1 MWKDYSSSFIK
12 NNRASSVSIMVAA
25 FISALFLSL
34 LCSLFFN
41 LWNYEVEQVILEE
54 GDWQGRIIGELDEN
68 DLTMIQNFANVEKAV
83 VNEEISEGPEIAVDL
98 YFQNTRTIYQDMP
111 LITEKIGFD
120 TTAASYHELLLSKYM
135 IHDPQDEEPPLLMAF
150 YLVLLIVVSL
160 SLILIIHNSFA
171 VSMNARVH
179 QFGIFSSI
187 GATPGQIRTCLMQ
200 EAAVLCVGPIL
211 LGSVIGIGLSFGI
224 IQLINA
230 LAADVSGRHEAVF
243 QYHPLVFAAAILVSV
258 LTVFLSAWLPARKLS
273 KLTPL
278 EAIRNTGELQLKK
291 KKHSRI
297 LSLLFGMEGE
307 LAGNALKA
315 QKKALRTST
324 LSLTLSFLGFT
335 VMLCFFTLSGIS
347 TNHTYFER
355 YQDAWDVMVTVKDT
369 GIEIIEKTKEIKGL
383 QGVQNC
389 IAYQKAESVCTIP
402 ETDIS
407 DEVNA
412 LGGLGAVAGSS
423 VTKGEGSYS
432 VQAPIVIMDDA
443 GFREYCEQIGITSE
457 INGSIVLNRIWN
469 SINSNFRYKEYVPFI
484 KGEQN
489 TITLQNAGQGENS
502 VEIPVLSYTQEA
514 PVLREEYANYALVQ
528 FIPLSVWKE
537 IAGQI
542 GCTEEDTY
550 MIRVLGEDGIT
561 LTELNA
567 LETDIVRVVGHKYTV
582 ESENRIQEK
591 VSDENMR
598 KGFMLIL
605 GAFCVLLAIIGI
617 ANVFSNTLGFFR
629 QRKREFAQYMSV
641 GMTPENMRKMFC
653 IEALVIAGRPL
664 LITLP
669 LTMLSVG
676 FMITASY
683 LNPMEFLVRVPIIP
697 IVIFILAIFGFV
709 SFAYYIGG
717 KRMLNC
723 SLSDALRNDSV
734 V

>member
-1 MWKDYSSSFIK
+1 MWKDYSASFIK
-12 NNRASSVSIMVAA
+12 KNRASSVSIMVAA

-41 LWNYEVEQVILEE
+41 FWNYEVEQVVLEE

-111 LITEKIGFD
+111 LITEKLGLD
-120 TTAASYHELLLSKYM
+120 TTAASYHELLLSRYM
-135 IHDPQDEEPPLLMAF
+135 IHDPQDEDPPLLMAF
-150 YLVLLIVVSL
+150 YLVLLIVVSF

-187 GATPGQIRTCLMQ
+187 GAAPGQIRTCLMQ
-200 EAAVLCVGPIL
+200 EAAALCVGPIL
-211 LGSVIGIGLSFGI
+211 LGSVIGIGLSFGT

-230 LAADVSGRHEAVF
+230 LAADVVGRHEAVF
-243 QYHPLVFAAAILVSV
+243 QYHPLVFAATILVSV
-258 LTVFLSAWLPARKLS
+258 LTVFISAWLPARKLS

-315 QKKALRTST
+315 QKKAFRTST

-369 GIEIIEKTKEIKGL
+369 GIESIEKTEEIKGL
-383 QGVQNC
+383 QGVQSC

-457 INGSIVLNRIWN
+457 INGSIVLNRIWD
-469 SINSNFRYKEYVPFI
+469 SINSNFRYKEYLPFI

-502 VEIPVLSYTQEA
+502 AEIPVLSYTQEA

-528 FIPLSVWKE
+528 FIPLSAWKE
-537 IAGQI
+537 IDGQI
-542 GCTEEDTY
+542 GNAEADTY
-550 MIRVLGEDGIT
+550 IRVLAEDGIT
-561 LTELNA
+561 LTGLNELEA
-567 LETDIVRVVGHKYTV
+567 DIVQVISREYTV

-591 VSDENMR
+591 VSDENMQ
-598 KGFMLIL
+598 KGAMLIL
-605 GAFCVLLAIIGI
+605 GAFCALLAVIGI
-617 ANVFSNTLGFFR
+617 ANVFSNTLGFLR

-641 GMTPENMRKMFC
+641 GMTPESMRKMFC

-664 LITLP
+664 LITFP
-669 LTMLSVG
+669 ITVLSVG

-683 LNPMEFLVRVPIIP
+683 LNPMEFLVKAPILP
-697 IVIFILAIFGFV
+697 IAIFILAIFGFV
-709 SFAYYIGG
+709 SLAYYFGG
-717 KRMLNC
+717 KQMLNC
-723 SLSDALRNDSV
+723 SLVDALRNDSAA
-734 V
+734 